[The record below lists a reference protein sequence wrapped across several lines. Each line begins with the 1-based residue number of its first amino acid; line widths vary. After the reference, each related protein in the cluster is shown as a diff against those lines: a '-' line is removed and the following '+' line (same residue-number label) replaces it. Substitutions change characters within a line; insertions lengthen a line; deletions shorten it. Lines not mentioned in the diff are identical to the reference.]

1 MKSSQAFLKLTQRQ
15 KDIGAF
21 LLKGMPPKTIAYQM
35 GISLN
40 TVREHQQSLKR
51 KLGCHNAY
59 QIGYQLAMMFEV
71 DLKKVL
77 EVFASNHALDNA

>member
-1 MKSSQAFLKLTQRQ
+1 MKPSQAFLKLTQRQ

-21 LLKGMPPKTIAYQM
+21 LLKGMPPKAIAYQL

-40 TVREHQQSLKR
+40 AVREHQQILKR

-77 EVFASNHALDNA
+77 EVFASNYREDDA